1 MNENIINAVKV
12 IKAAILESQAQVLR
26 NANCSLLSLY
36 YGIGR
41 FVSAN
46 SRKRTW
52 GTGAIAAISELLQ
65 KEMPGLRGFGERN
78 IKNMRTFY
86 EFWSPLIDRQGIDVF
101 NIRQP
106 SAAGFDLEAF
116 LSVGF
121 SHHVEIMAKAK
132 TFEACFYYIDAAR
145 RCRWNKYE
153 LREHLKAD
161 DFHHEGRL
169 PNNFAATIS
178 APRQAMAAIRAF
190 RDEYVLD
197 FLNVED
203 IDASSSE
210 DVDERVLENSIV
222 ANIKKFIMAFGRDFT
237 FVKRL
242 KVESGSRRLPNC
254 IQRHQRGGI

>member
-101 NIRQP
+101 NIEEIKDIFVSERP
-106 SAAGFDLEAF
+106 DCGHRLSWRGDRRGKIVGESAFM
-116 LSVGF
+116 
-121 SHHVEIMAKAK
+121 VEIIRLEMLSQFVFVPSTAPRGVDVV
-132 TFEACFYYIDAAR
+132 EACLECLGLCHYFDMMG
-145 RCRWNKYE
+145 KT
-153 LREHLKAD
+153 D
-161 DFHHEGRL
+161 
-169 PNNFAATIS
+169 
-178 APRQAMAAIRAF
+178 RQ
-190 RDEYVLD
+190 
-197 FLNVED
+197 
-203 IDASSSE
+203 
-210 DVDERVLENSIV
+210 
-222 ANIKKFIMAFGRDFT
+222 
-237 FVKRL
+237 KRL